1 MTKTLYITDLDGTLL
16 QNDARLSAKTTA
28 ALQRFRKAGVAF
40 TAATARTAATVRHIL
55 GEAPPTVPAILM
67 TGACLY
73 DVETRTYDN
82 VRVIPPAS
90 RKALV
95 ETLAKH
101 GLDGFFYTIENGHLS
116 TYYER
121 AETPAALAF
130 MRERIERY
138 GKVFTKIDCAEK
150 LAALPL
156 VCYSVGAPEDKV
168 TPAAAA
174 LRLDDAVSVG
184 YYRDTYLKD
193 TFYLEV
199 YEKSATKYH
208 AAKALRERY
217 GFDRVVGF
225 GDNLNDLPLFDACDV
240 CVAVSNAA
248 PAVLQRAD
256 FVAGSNTE
264 DGVVRWIEEDCARMG
279 IFPALD

>member
-16 QNDARLSAKTTA
+16 QNDARLSEKTTA
-28 ALQRFRKAGVAF
+28 ALQRFRKDGVAF

-90 RKALV
+90 RKTLI

-101 GLDGFFYTIENGHLS
+101 GLDGFFYTVEDGHLA

-138 GKVFTKIDCAEK
+138 GKVFTKVDRVEK
-150 LAALPL
+150 LIELPL
-156 VCYSVGAPEDKV
+156 VCYSVAAPEEKV
-168 TPAAAA
+168 APAAAA
-174 LRLDDAVSVG
+174 LRCDGAVSVG
-184 YYRDTYLKD
+184 SYRDTYLKD

-208 AAKALRERY
+208 AACELRRRY
-217 GFDRVVGF
+217 GFDRIVGF

-240 CVAVSNAA
+240 CVAVANAA
-248 PAVLQRAD
+248 PAVLERAD
-256 FVAGSNTE
+256 DVADSNE
-264 DGVVRWIEEDCARMG
+264 ADGVVRWIEKDLETHGSFR
-279 IFPALD
+279 I